1 VVLNLA
7 VLSAGLLACGAP
19 VPADAGGPPA
29 RLAIPGLT
37 EFEAPNATLIPGRIF
52 PLGWSRD
59 GKLAYV
65 YEPPDEACG
74 CYFFRLIVQD
84 MVSDRILW
92 EHRYDSGE
100 LAGDKPGEMSNVAE
114 VWRAKGKDFEA
125 RLRSFGIVR
134 AGMALQPFSPRLQAA
149 FQTTMTREN
158 PFGFPYISAYEI
170 EMRSSAGVKSIFKS
184 GKMEP
189 GPLEVSSPGYLASPF
204 GEQIAVVVQ
213 ETWRGW
219 EGPPHTA
226 RLRVVGCRLKTG
238 WR

>member
-1 VVLNLA
+1 MRIVLALMA
-7 VLSAGLLACGAP
+7 VLLGCAAP
-19 VPADAGGPPA
+19 ESPAAAGPPKQ
-29 RLAIPGLT
+29 LVIPGLT
-37 EFEAPNATLIPGRIF
+37 EYERPNATLIPGRLF

-74 CYFFRLIVQD
+74 CYFFRLVVQD
-84 MVSDRILW
+84 LVSDKVLW
-92 EHRYDSGE
+92 EYKYDSGD
-100 LAGDKPGEMSNVAE
+100 LTKPGEMSSMAE
-114 VWRAKGKDFEA
+114 VWGANSKDFEA

-134 AGMALQPFSPRLQAA
+134 SDAVLQPLSSRLEAA
-149 FQTTMTREN
+149 FHTSMVTEN

-170 EMRSSAGVKSIFKS
+170 EMRSPQGAKTIFKS
-184 GKMEP
+184 GQLEP
-189 GPLEVSSPGYLASPF
+189 GPLKVSSPGYFASPF
-204 GEQIAVVVQ
+204 EERIAVVVQ

-226 RLRVVGCRLKTG
+226 RFRLVGCHLRTG